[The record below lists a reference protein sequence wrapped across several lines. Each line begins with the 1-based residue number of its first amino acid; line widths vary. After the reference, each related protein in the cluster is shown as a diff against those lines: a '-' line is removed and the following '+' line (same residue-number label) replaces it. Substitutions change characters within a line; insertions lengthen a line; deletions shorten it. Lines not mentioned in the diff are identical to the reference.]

1 MRVLVAGAGIIGL
14 TTAVGLRAA
23 GHAVHL
29 VAPELAAVLAG
40 PAPDPSRL
48 RVAGATHA
56 AAGML
61 APVAETQHGQDALGP
76 LLRRAWAGWP
86 ALIELLTAAGAGST
100 GHRTEGSWIV
110 AADAADRDAWAH
122 LLARTGPDDG
132 RLTPVTA
139 RALRSASPALAP
151 GLAGGWDA
159 PDDHQVDPRA
169 LAATLLRALIRPAC
183 DVLPG
188 PSARLTAGQVTEAVQ
203 EEEHVRVRIRSAGDG
218 GVQGDAPG
226 ESVPTADAGRRPEA
240 VGEAE
245 ATADVAVLAA
255 GLGHGLIAGDPTA
268 TPLPLRPVH
277 GDVLRLRVPADQLL
291 PGEDH
296 LLDRTVRGLVHGR
309 QVYLVPRADGTLVV
323 GATAREDRLAGT
335 RAGGVLDLLQDACTL
350 VPALRDCELHQV
362 HTAARPGTPD
372 DRPCLGALPHAP
384 RIVVSTGYHR
394 HGILLAPWA
403 AEAGCALAEH
413 AGGVLPQI
421 DPTLA
426 ATLAAA
432 DPARF
437 DGTSAHAPTTCQSDA
452 RSAHA

>member
-1 MRVLVAGAGIIGL
+1 MHTLVAGAGIIGL
-14 TTAVGLRAA
+14 TTAVRLRAA

-29 VAPELAAVLAG
+29 VAPELDAVLEG
-40 PAPDPSRL
+40 PTPDPARL

-86 ALIELLTAAGAGST
+86 ALVRLLDAAGAGPT

-122 LLARTGPDDG
+122 LLSRIGPDDG
-132 RLTPVTA
+132 RLAPVTS
-139 RALRSASPALAP
+139 RTLRSGSPALAP

-169 LAATLLRALIRPAC
+169 LAVALLRALVTPAS

-188 PSARLTAGQVTEAVQ
+188 PSARLTAGRVTEVVQ
-203 EEEHVRVRIRSAGDG
+203 EGHRVRVGIHTDETTG
-218 GVQGDAPG
+218 Q
-226 ESVPTADAGRRPEA
+226 
-240 VGEAE
+240 AE
-245 ATADVAVLAA
+245 AGADVVVLAA
-255 GLGHGLIAGDPTA
+255 GLGHGGIAGDPA
-268 TPLPLRPVH
+268 ALPLPLRPVH

-296 LLDRTVRGLVHGR
+296 LLERTVRGLVHGR

-350 VPALRDCELHQV
+350 VPALRDCELV
-362 HTAARPGTPD
+362 EAHTAARPGTPD
-372 DRPCLGALPHAP
+372 DRPCLGPLPRSP
-384 RIVVSTGYHR
+384 RIVVSTGCHR
-394 HGILLAPWA
+394 HGVLLAPWA
-403 AEAGCALAEH
+403 AEAGLALAEH
-413 AGGVLPQI
+413 AGGVLPEI
-421 DPTLA
+421 DQGLA
-426 ATLAAA
+426 ETLAAA
-432 DPARF
+432 DPTRF
-437 DGTSAHAPTTCQSDA
+437 AGAAAPDPTPCQTHA
-452 RSAHA
+452 RSTHP

>member
-1 MRVLVAGAGIIGL
+1 MHTLVAGAGIIGL
-14 TTAVGLRAA
+14 STAVRLRAA
-23 GHAVHL
+23 GHTVDL
-29 VAPELAAVLAG
+29 VAPELADVLA
-40 PAPDPSRL
+40 PSPPDPARL

-76 LLRRAWAGWP
+76 LLRRAWAAWS
-86 ALIELLTAAGAGST
+86 ALLDLLAAADAGPT

-122 LLARTGPDDG
+122 VLARTTHDDG
-132 RLTPVTA
+132 RLTPVTGRTL
-139 RALRSASPALAP
+139 RAASPALAP

-159 PDDHQVDPRA
+159 PDDHHIDPRA
-169 LAATLLRALIRPAC
+169 LAVALLRALLAPPCPA
-183 DVLPG
+183 LPG
-188 PSARLTAGQVTEAVQ
+188 PRARLHAGRLVEVRQQGER
-203 EEEHVRVRIRSAGDG
+203 VRVGLRSGSA
-218 GVQGDAPG
+218 
-226 ESVPTADAGRRPEA
+226 EVP
-240 VGEAE
+240 GEAE
-245 ATADVAVLAA
+245 ARCAPESTADVVVLAA
-255 GLGHGLIAGDPTA
+255 GLGHGEIAGDPGE

-277 GDVLRLRVPADQLL
+277 GDVLRLRVPADLLL
-291 PGEDH
+291 PGEGH
-296 LLDRTVRGLVHGR
+296 LLERTVRGLVHGR

-335 RAGGVLDLLQDACTL
+335 RAGGVLDLLEDACAL
-350 VPALRDCELHQV
+350 VPALRDCELLET

-403 AEAGCALAEH
+403 AEAGLALAEQ
-413 AGGVLPQI
+413 AGGAATEPVAEP
-421 DPTLA
+421 DPGLVASLA
-426 ATLAAA
+426 AV

-437 DGTSAHAPTTCQSDA
+437 AVETPQTTETTA
-452 RSAHA
+452 RSTPA

>member
-1 MRVLVAGAGIIGL
+1 MHTLVAGTGIIGL
-14 TTAVGLRAA
+14 ATAVRLRAA

-29 VAPELAAVLAG
+29 VAPELAAVLETS
-40 PAPDPSRL
+40 PPDPTRL

-86 ALIELLTAAGAGST
+86 ALVDLLAVAGVGPT

-110 AADAADRDAWAH
+110 AADAADRHAWAH
-122 LLARTGPDDG
+122 VLARTGDDDG

-139 RALRSASPALAP
+139 RTLRAASPALAP

-159 PDDHQVDPRA
+159 PDDHQVDPRVLTVA
-169 LAATLLRALIRPAC
+169 LLRALTCPAS

-188 PSARLTAGQVTEAVQ
+188 PPARLTAGRVTAAVQ
-203 EEEHVRVRIRSAGDG
+203 EGDRVCVRIRPAEGTD
-218 GVQGDAPG
+218 
-226 ESVPTADAGRRPEA
+226 
-240 VGEAE
+240 EAE
-245 ATADVAVLAA
+245 AAADVVVLAA
-255 GLGHGLIAGDPTA
+255 GLGHGEIAGDPA
-268 TPLPLRPVH
+268 AMPLPLRPVH
-277 GDVLRLRVPADQLL
+277 GDVLRLRVPADLLL
-291 PGEDH
+291 PGEEH
-296 LLDRTVRGLVHGR
+296 LLERTVRGLVHGR
-309 QVYLVPRADGTLVV
+309 QVYLVPRTDRTLVV

-335 RAGGVLDLLQDACTL
+335 RAGGVLDLLEDACTL
-350 VPALRDCELHQV
+350 APALRDCELLEA

-384 RIVVSTGYHR
+384 RILVSTGYHR
-394 HGILLAPWA
+394 HGVLLAPWA
-403 AEAGCALAEH
+403 AEAGCALAEF
-413 AGGVLPQI
+413 AGGVLPEI
-421 DPTLA
+421 DPGTAA

-437 DGTSAHAPTTCQSDA
+437 TPAAPTTA
-452 RSAHA
+452 RSDRP

>member
-1 MRVLVAGAGIIGL
+1 MHTLVAGAGIIGL
-14 TTAVGLRAA
+14 ATAARLRAA

-29 VAPELAAVLAG
+29 VAPELDAVLAAT
-40 PAPDPSRL
+40 PPDPSRL
-48 RVAGATHA
+48 RVAGSTHA

-86 ALIELLTAAGAGST
+86 ALIELLTAAGAGPT

-110 AADAADRDAWAH
+110 AADAADKDAWAH

-132 RLTPVTA
+132 RLTPATSRTL
-139 RALRSASPALAP
+139 RASVPAFAP

-169 LAATLLRALIRPAC
+169 LAVALLRALTCPAS

-188 PSARLTAGQVTEAVQ
+188 PPARLTAGRVVEAVHQ
-203 EEEHVRVRIRSAGDG
+203 GERVRVRI
-218 GVQGDAPG
+218 AP
-226 ESVPTADAGRRPEA
+226 TEA
-240 VGEAE
+240 TGEAE
-245 ATADVAVLAA
+245 AAADVVVLAA
-255 GLGHGLIAGDPTA
+255 GLGHGQIGGDPA
-268 TPLPLRPVH
+268 QSPLPLRPVH

-323 GATAREDRLAGT
+323 GATVREDRLAGT
-335 RAGGVLDLLQDACTL
+335 RAGGVLDLLQDASTL
-350 VPALRDCELHQV
+350 VPAVRDCELLET

-384 RIVVSTGYHR
+384 RILVSTGYHR

-413 AGGVLPQI
+413 AGGAGPAPVSDTASDQ
-421 DPTLA
+421 DLA

-432 DPARF
+432 DPTRF
-437 DGTSAHAPTTCQSDA
+437 QPSATPTPA
-452 RSAHA
+452 RSTRA